1 MLSKII
7 DIFICLTPY
16 PRIDLTPCIQFTLW
30 IVCQYCAPGM
40 PGLGCMGFW
49 DIVGTH
55 SINAV
60 KKKNSEM
67 SDETGN
73 RS

>member
-1 MLSKII
+1 MECP
-7 DIFICLTPY
+7 DG
-16 PRIDLTPCIQFTLW
+16 
-30 IVCQYCAPGM
+30 APGM

-49 DIVGTH
+49 DILGTH

-60 KKKNSEM
+60 KKKNPEM

-73 RS
+73 RY